1 MRCSPSAQTRSIQYL
16 KIEIDFVRDLLE
28 NPRSRPVVAGIVGV
42 AAGFGQRT
50 IAEGVEDASTLAL
63 LRELGVDL
71 AQGFHI
77 ARPAP
82 ITAGADG

>member
-1 MRCSPSAQTRSIQYL
+1 M
-16 KIEIDFVRDLLE
+16 DFVRDLVQ
-28 NPRSRPVVAGIVGV
+28 NQRSRAVVAGIVGV

-77 ARPAP
+77 GRPAP
-82 ITAGADG
+82 IVSRADR